1 MFYVIDCWNQFV
13 ETAPP
18 GPGKEAM
25 KGIQA
30 LLEAK
35 PVKIRGQDENVFF
48 THTSSTALRH
58 GFDQKNNALSFP
70 NQKEKQGTML

>member
-1 MFYVIDCWNQFV
+1 M
-13 ETAPP
+13 ETATP

-30 LLEAK
+30 LLDAK

-48 THTSSTALRH
+48 TQYQLH
-58 GFDQKNNALSFP
+58 GFKTWVRPKEQCPLFPKSEREARHYALSLLL
-70 NQKEKQGTML
+70 QELG